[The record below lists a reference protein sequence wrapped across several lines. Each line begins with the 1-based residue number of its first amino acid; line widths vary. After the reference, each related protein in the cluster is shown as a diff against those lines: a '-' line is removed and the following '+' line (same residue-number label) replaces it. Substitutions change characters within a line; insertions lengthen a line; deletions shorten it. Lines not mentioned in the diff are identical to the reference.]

1 MHGSCLNVQ
10 ALYRHR
16 KQKANSCLR
25 PACYVYNVAVLVPA
39 RVITRA
45 VKRETPRCR
54 AILKVRLAKVCC
66 PRNGKQASPRC
77 GDWLSRTPLR
87 LAAQEGE
94 AV

>member
-1 MHGSCLNVQ
+1 MQGSCVTVQ

-16 KQKANSCLR
+16 QQKANSLR
-25 PACYVYNVAVLVPA
+25 LACYVYNVVVLVPA

-54 AILKVRLAKVCC
+54 TILRVRPAKVCC
-66 PRNGKQASPRC
+66 PRNGKQASPRY

-87 LAAQEGE
+87 LTAQEGE

>member
-1 MHGSCLNVQ
+1 
-10 ALYRHR
+10 
-16 KQKANSCLR
+16 
-25 PACYVYNVAVLVPA
+25 
-39 RVITRA
+39 
-45 VKRETPRCR
+45 
-54 AILKVRLAKVCC
+54 VCC